1 MAIYMLHFAC
11 TNSIK
16 TSEIE
21 ANACVIANNLDDAE
35 MGGRELIQSLH
46 YDVKELIA
54 YSHIEESDVANLNQV
69 DAMLY
74 LKASQNKEQRAI
86 IFS

>member
-1 MAIYMLHFAC
+1 MAIYMLHFTC
-11 TNSIK
+11 SNSK
-16 TSEIE
+16 ETKETE
-21 ANACVIANNLDDAE
+21 ANACVIANSLDEAE
-35 MGGRELIQSLH
+35 LSARELIQLRH

-54 YSHIEESDVANLNQV
+54 YSHIEDSQVANLNQI

-74 LKASQNKEQRAI
+74 LKAEQNKEQRAV